1 VATEFRR
8 KKKTELKLHEAMEL
22 LRSEL
27 PRLRE
32 QYAVLSLGLFGSY
45 VRGEQNAQSDF
56 DVLVQ
61 FSKTPG
67 MFKFLALERDL
78 ARILGVPV
86 DLVHKDALKPA
97 IGKRIMGEVVF
108 V

>member
-1 VATEFRR
+1 VATEIRR
-8 KKKTELKLHEAMEL
+8 KKKTELKLHAAVER
-22 LRSEL
+22 LRCEL

-56 DVLVQ
+56 DILVQ
-61 FSKTPG
+61 FSNTPG

-78 ARILGVPV
+78 TRLLGVPV

-97 IGKRIMGEVVF
+97 IGKRILEEVVP